1 MEKDEIDDVF
11 STKYACPHCGYSL
24 SALEPKFFSFNSPA
38 GACSTCDGLGVME
51 FFDPAKIITN
61 EELSLSSGA
70 IYGWDKKNAF
80 YFLLLDSLAIITKLI
95 LICPII
101 NFQKNSKRFYFM
113 EEYELID
120 MKYVKGYRS
129 KNMDNFTVR
138 TEIWDGIIQK
148 LEKQYEN
155 GSYSQRERLVKYL
168 SVDKCK
174 SCNGKRLNES
184 SRNVLLKTSL

>member
-1 MEKDEIDDVF
+1 MLLIGFSSVSENDKLRLLESLELTSKFSDGVIWLYDMEKDEIDDVF

-80 YFLLLDSLAIITKLI
+80 YFLLLDSLANHYKVDIDMPYYKL
-95 LICPII
+95 P
-101 NFQKNSKRFYFM
+101 KNSKRFYFM
-113 EEYELID
+113 EVMMSLID

-129 KNMDNFTVR
+129 KNMDNLQL
-138 TEIWDGIIQK
+138 EQK
-148 LEKQYEN
+148 S
-155 GSYSQRERLVKYL
+155 GMV
-168 SVDKCK
+168 
-174 SCNGKRLNES
+174 
-184 SRNVLLKTSL
+184 